1 MNRDMQDT
9 NSLDSRLIPTHV
21 AIIMDGN
28 GRWAE
33 ERKKPRLF
41 GHKAGVDSVR
51 AVVETAREIGVRYL
65 TLYAFSTEN
74 WQRPP
79 VEVSG
84 LMKLLQTYLEAELR
98 TMLKNDIRLFCLGQ
112 RERLPSDVRGVLE
125 SVMEETADCQGMTL
139 NLALSYGGRKEMMRA
154 VRQLAKKC
162 ADGEL
167 DSQLLSE
174 DMLGNHL
181 YTAGQPDPDLLIRT
195 GGEHRLSNFLL
206 WQASYAELYFT
217 DTKWP
222 DFRKDQLLEAVAV
235 YGSRQRRF
243 GKTGAQLHGE

>member
-1 MNRDMQDT
+1 MDETTSFDI
-9 NSLDSRLIPTHV
+9 RLVPTHV

-33 ERKKPRLF
+33 ERNKPRLA

-51 AVVETAREIGVRYL
+51 AVVETARDIGVRHL

-79 VEVSG
+79 TEVTG
-84 LMKLLQTYLEAELR
+84 LMKLLRTYLESELR

-112 RERLPSDVRGVLE
+112 RERLPVDVRRVLGT
-125 SVMEETADCQGMTL
+125 VMEETADCSGMTL
-139 NLALSYGGRKEMMRA
+139 NLALSYGGRNEMMRA
-154 VRQLAKKC
+154 VRQLAKQC
-162 ADGEL
+162 VDGEL
-167 DSQLLSE
+167 DYRSLSE
-174 DMLGNHL
+174 DMLTNL
-181 YTAGQPDPDLLIRT
+181 LDTSGQPDPDLLIRT

-217 DTKWP
+217 EIMWP
-222 DFRKDQLLEAVAV
+222 DFRKDQLLEAIAA
-235 YGSRQRRF
+235 YGRKQRRF
-243 GKTGAQLHGE
+243 GKTGAQLHTG